1 VSNTGRIPRYYQTL
15 PQCVELRQFE
25 SALGRLWTAG
35 NLLETHSVS
44 AEYSWEKSLD
54 DSPIDKLGMFAVQST
69 FRPARGTSVQR
80 DVPQNVLQM
89 TIWKASEAHVFDAGK
104 HKVPQHGLHDLVDA
118 ALGRMVVSER
128 EWWSKAWEQ
137 VRAVDEEFVGFSA
150 GNIIESSPRT
160 IEHKTEYDIDHTFG
174 DGTYILGRSRGV
186 RVLHNGN
193 QINSSCT
200 EEVDVMGAHQRF
212 RYERK
217 FNGEVY
223 MAIGSNAVDAR
234 QPESEQSWMQQFSY
248 IVHAALNSDIAT

>member
-1 VSNTGRIPRYYQTL
+1 MGRIPRYYEML
-15 PQCVELRQFE
+15 PQCTELGQFE

-54 DSPIDKLGMFAVQST
+54 DSPVDKLGIFAVQST
-69 FRPARGTSVQR
+69 FRPMRGTFEWR
-80 DVPQNVLQM
+80 DMPQNVLRM
-89 TIWKASEAHVFDAGK
+89 TVWKASEAHVFDAGK
-104 HKVPQHGLHDLVDA
+104 HEVPQHGLTDLVET
-118 ALGRMVVSER
+118 ALGRMVMSER
-128 EWWSKAWEQ
+128 EWWGKAWEQ
-137 VRAVDEEFVGFSA
+137 VQAVDEEFVGFSA

-174 DGTYILGRSRGV
+174 DGTYIAGKSKEV
-186 RVLHNGN
+186 KVLHNGN

-200 EEVDVMGAHQRF
+200 EEVDVMGSHQRL

-223 MAIGSNAVDAR
+223 MAIGSDEVDAR
-234 QPESEQSWMQQFSY
+234 QQGSEQSWMQKFSY
-248 IVHAALNSDIAT
+248 MVHTALNSDMTK